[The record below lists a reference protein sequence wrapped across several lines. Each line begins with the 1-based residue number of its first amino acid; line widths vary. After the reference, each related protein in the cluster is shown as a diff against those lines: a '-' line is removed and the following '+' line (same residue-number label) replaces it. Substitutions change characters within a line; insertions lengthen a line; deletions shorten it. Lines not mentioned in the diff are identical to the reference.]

1 MGFNIGENGDN
12 IAPLHFFFFL
22 TVLGQAVGSKKCKR
36 MLILNLL
43 LTEKQAVG
51 LAS

>member
-1 MGFNIGENGDN
+1 MLGKMGMTLLLRI
-12 IAPLHFFFFL
+12 FFFL
-22 TVLGQAVGSKKCKR
+22 TVLDKAVGPKKWKK